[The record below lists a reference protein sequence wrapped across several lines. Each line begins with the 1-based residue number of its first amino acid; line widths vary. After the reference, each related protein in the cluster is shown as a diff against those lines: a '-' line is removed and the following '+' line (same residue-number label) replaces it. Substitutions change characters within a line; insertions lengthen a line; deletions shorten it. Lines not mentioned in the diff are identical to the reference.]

1 MALTQISTQGIKDGT
16 ITGTDLATNI
26 DLVDNQ
32 NIRLGTGNDMSL
44 YHDGTNSII
53 ANITGPLALQSN
65 DLQLTDVTNSH
76 PYIKCVRDAQ
86 VELYF
91 NNSKKLR
98 TKTAGIEIEGDL
110 GMADNHKIKL
120 GTGEDLQIYHDGSN
134 SYIKQVSSGTGN
146 LLIFADGHE
155 IQLIPKSGEAGIK
168 VINDGSVELFE
179 NGVKKAE
186 TTTDGF
192 NVEGTLH
199 ANEIDMDDNHKIK
212 LGLGDDLQIYHDGS
226 QNIING
232 ATGQN
237 LEIQTNAFRVRNQA
251 DSESMI
257 VANADSAV
265 ELYHDGSLKFETTS
279 GGSKVTGNFIVNSGH
294 ISIDVDNKKLL
305 LGANDDIQIYHDG
318 TNDRIESSGSF
329 LILEA
334 SNHIFRNTAGN
345 EDYAKFLGN
354 GAVELYHNGSKKFET
369 VSGGAKVTGTLET
382 TDTISTVGN
391 LDMSDSTST
400 GNNRIRLGTG
410 DDLEI
415 FHDGSDSYISNVG
428 TGELIIQPTS
438 NEIAAVFR
446 TNGSV
451 ELFHD
456 NSKKFETNSAGIT
469 VIGSE
474 NGDGE
479 INLQADEGDDNADKW
494 RISAGANGVFTLKN
508 FASGSAETN
517 ISAVGNGTVELYH
530 NNSKKFETTST
541 GVTVTSSADPIL
553 TVTGPGHAKLNL
565 TSTSGTDHCGVNFG
579 DSSDENAGMIQ
590 YTNSNNL
597 MVFHTNGV
605 QRMAIQSD
613 ATVFFRGSHN
623 NTANTEFEFLA
634 STTSPFARFNH
645 TANNAGHTF
654 IQFRSNASQVGE
666 IKDDGDGTCTYD
678 TTSDYRLKENIVNI
692 IDGIERVKKLI
703 PRRFNF
709 KVAPGYTKDG
719 FLAHE
724 LQEVV
729 PEAVHGT
736 KDELVTEENKA
747 SFPTLSDKKV
757 GDPVYQTADISRVVP
772 LLAAGLK
779 EAIAKIEVLETEVAS
794 LKAS

>member
-415 FHDGSDSYISNVG
+415 FHNGTDSKILNSTGDFIVGHNNGIVRIDANHSNNEVG
-428 TGELIIQPTS
+428 ILVRP
-438 NEIAAVFR
+438 
-446 TNGSV
+446 NGAV

-456 NSKKFETNSAGIT
+456 HSKKFETVSGGVNIQGDMTIASSTNAPKIT
-469 VIGSE
+469 FDE
-474 NGDGE
+474 NGANDPKAEIQMDQVDGNNGHL
-479 INLQADEGDDNADKW
+479 IFKTEGSGTLTERF
-494 RISAGANGVFTLKN
+494 RIKNDGNFLKTISNNSTFRFDQTTTANNRFQS
-508 FASGSAETN
+508 FQYSRSGSSRGDVSQIQLGEGN
-517 ISAVGNGTVELYH
+517 ISEGRINI
-530 NNSKKFETTST
+530 K
-541 GVTVTSSADPIL
+541 
-553 TVTGPGHAKLNL
+553 
-565 TSTSGTDHCGVNFG
+565 TSGP
-579 DSSDENAGMIQ
+579 NAGMSGGVFI
-590 YTNSNNL
+590 SNGGTSFGSL
-597 MVFHTNGV
+597 
-605 QRMAIQSD
+605 SD
-613 ATVFFRGSHN
+613 
-623 NTANTEFEFLA
+623 
-634 STTSPFARFNH
+634 
-645 TANNAGHTF
+645 
-654 IQFRSNASQVGE
+654 I
-666 IKDDGDGTCTYD
+666 
-678 TTSDYRLKENIVNI
+678 RLKT
-692 IDGIERVKKLI
+692 
-703 PRRFNF
+703 
-709 KVAPGYTKDG
+709 KV
-719 FLAHE
+719 
-724 LQEVV
+724 
-729 PEAVHGT
+729 
-736 KDELVTEENKA
+736 
-747 SFPTLSDKKV
+747 
-757 GDPVYQTADISRVVP
+757 ADISNA
-772 LLAAGLK
+772 LTD
-779 EAIAKIEVLETEVAS
+779 IAKIDTWKYTWNSDTSNTVHLGITAQSVNEVYPEVVEQTNTMNDNQEDTTEYLAVLHQELIPVCIAAIKELKSKVEELQSEVAA
-794 LKAS
+794 LKAG